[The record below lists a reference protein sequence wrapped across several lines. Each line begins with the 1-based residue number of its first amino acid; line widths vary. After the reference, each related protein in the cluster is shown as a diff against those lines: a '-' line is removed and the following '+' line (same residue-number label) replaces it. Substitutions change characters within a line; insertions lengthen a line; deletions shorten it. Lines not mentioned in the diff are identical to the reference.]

1 WSHGD
6 VLFWYYR
13 FHRREETSFAV
24 YSRSSF
30 GSSDLVRLHHS
41 RIPKLRTTVKRR
53 RLSLCAAATAR
64 VRSFMTRNSLCFF
77 SLGLTIICLFG
88 NADLLRAQTTMPG
101 MAAMENSVGFLSSGT
116 SVEPKTTSESAPMF
130 HTSLGNWTFMFHAN
144 AFLVDSQQSGPR
156 GADKLFS
163 INWLM
168 PMLSRDFGR
177 QTITLRTMLSLE
189 PATVIDSRY
198 PDLFK
203 FGVLDYG
210 L

>member
-13 FHRREETSFAV
+13 FHRIEENSFAF

-64 VRSFMTRNSLCFF
+64 VRSFMTRNNLCFF

-88 NADLLRAQTTMPG
+88 NADLLRAQTTMTG
-101 MAAMENSVGFLSSGT
+101 MAAVEGSVGFLSSGT
-116 SVEPKTTSESAPMF
+116 SLEPKTDSE
-130 HTSLGNWTFMFHAN
+130 HAR
-144 AFLVDSQQSGPR
+144 VYHSS
-156 GADKLFS
+156 
-163 INWLM
+163 
-168 PMLSRDFGR
+168 
-177 QTITLRTMLSLE
+177 
-189 PATVIDSRY
+189 
-198 PDLFK
+198 
-203 FGVLDYG
+203 
-210 L
+210 